1 MSYRVVFAELSLLD
15 LDSASEYIKIKL
27 CNMLA
32 AERLVER
39 FFSEAGSLD
48 FFPTRFPLCK
58 DKILRAWGVRFVPV
72 GKYLL
77 FYVVKEEEQTVYVI
91 RFLYSRRDWQ
101 KILREQIENDNGA
114 YSPAFTTNYIQEETE
129 KYNQ

>member
-1 MSYRVVFAELSLLD
+1 MSYQVAYAELALSD
-15 LDSASEYIKIKL
+15 LELAADYIKVKL
-27 CNMLA
+27 CNILA
-32 AERLVER
+32 ANRLVEA

-48 FFPTRFPLCK
+48 FFPTRYPLCK
-58 DKILRAWGVRFVPV
+58 DKLLRAWGIRFVPV

-77 FYVVKEEEQTVYVI
+77 FYVVHEAEQTVYVI

-101 KILREQIENDNGA
+101 KLLRKQIEKDNGA
-114 YSPAFTTNYIQEETE
+114 YNAVFTTHYVQEETE

>member
-1 MSYRVVFAELSLLD
+1 MSYRVVFAELALLD

-39 FFSEAGSLD
+39 FFSEVGSLD

-58 DKILRAWGVRFVPV
+58 DKILHAWGIRFVPV

-77 FYVVKEEEQTVYVI
+77 FYIVKEEEQTVYVI

-101 KILREQIENDNGA
+101 KLLRKQIENDNGA
-114 YSPAFTTNYIQEETE
+114 YKAVFTTHYVQEEMK
-129 KYNQ
+129 KYDQ

>member
-1 MSYRVVFAELSLLD
+1 MSYRVVFAELALLD

-48 FFPTRFPLCK
+48 FLPTRFPLCK
-58 DKILRAWGVRFVPV
+58 DKILRA
-72 GKYLL
+72 
-77 FYVVKEEEQTVYVI
+77 
-91 RFLYSRRDWQ
+91 
-101 KILREQIENDNGA
+101 
-114 YSPAFTTNYIQEETE
+114 
-129 KYNQ
+129 

>member
-1 MSYRVVFAELSLLD
+1 MSYRVAFAELALLD

-27 CNMLA
+27 CNILA
-32 AERLVER
+32 ANKLVEH

-58 DKILRAWGVRFVPV
+58 DEILRAWGIRFVPV

-77 FYVVKEEEQTVYVI
+77 FYIVKEEEQTVYVI

-101 KILREQIENDNGA
+101 KLLRKQIENDNGA
-114 YSPAFTTNYIQEETE
+114 YNTVFTTHYVQEETE

>member
-1 MSYRVVFAELSLLD
+1 MSYRVVFAELALLD

-58 DKILRAWGVRFVPV
+58 DKILRTWGIRFVPV

-77 FYVVKEEEQTVYVI
+77 FYVVKEEEKTVYVI

-114 YSPAFTTNYIQEETE
+114 YSTAFTTNYIQEETE